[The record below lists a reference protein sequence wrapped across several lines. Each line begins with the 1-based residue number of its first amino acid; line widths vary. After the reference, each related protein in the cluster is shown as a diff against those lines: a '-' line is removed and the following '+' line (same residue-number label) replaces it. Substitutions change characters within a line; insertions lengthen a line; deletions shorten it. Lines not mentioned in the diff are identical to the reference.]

1 MKKTYLDT
9 FIKIIQNLF
18 ISDMYKGCVGDMG
31 ELGITESLSVKR
43 QVIIRQVQYCND
55 SSKFVNLAERHIW
68 IQRFECTYVVLRI
81 FKPATVI
88 NVK

>member
-1 MKKTYLDT
+1 
-9 FIKIIQNLF
+9 
-18 ISDMYKGCVGDMG
+18 MYKGCVGDMG

-43 QVIIRQVQYCND
+43 QVIIRQVQFCND
-55 SSKFVNLAERHIW
+55 SSKLVNVAERHIW
-68 IQRFECTYVVLRI
+68 IQILLRI

>member
-1 MKKTYLDT
+1 
-9 FIKIIQNLF
+9 
-18 ISDMYKGCVGDMG
+18 MYKGCVGDMG

-68 IQRFECTYVVLRI
+68 IQTYVVLRI

>member
-1 MKKTYLDT
+1 
-9 FIKIIQNLF
+9 
-18 ISDMYKGCVGDMG
+18 MYKGCVGDMG

-68 IQRFECTYVVLRI
+68 PQRFECTYVVLRI